1 MEALDPHKIPP
12 KCLKD
17 AFKTFQKGFDGVID
31 LRQSEREYAELSR
44 DHYDQVFSRF
54 INGPLSSGDK
64 DPVKKYT
71 IMPGKNMPSSY
82 SFQQSW

>member
-17 AFKTFQKGFDGVID
+17 AFKTFQKGSGGVID

-44 DHYDQVFSRF
+44 DQYDQVFSRF
-54 INGPLSSGDK
+54 ISGPLSPADK
-64 DPVKKYT
+64 EPVKKYT
-71 IMPGKNMPSSY
+71 VLPGKDVPSSY
-82 SFQQSW
+82 YFPQLW